1 MNRDLQKLLKEK
13 WFLVAADF
21 LAVIG
26 ILAIGFD
33 TRDGWQAT
41 LAFLGIVGASL
52 IVVIPV
58 LLDQGGKSERL
69 AEQARL
75 RAALAAEIDQV
86 RDNARAL
93 SESLMRRLGDGEL
106 AQQKAMEAAVT
117 NLAQKASSEI
127 NSLKLAVAELERKIQ
142 STEKSAKTGQQALEA
157 HEALSEKINALAENM
172 REAVAD
178 VDELAEALEAVKTAQ
193 AESVQTA
200 GNLGQGLKEEMKK
213 SLARTERSLEKLEE
227 DLEKIQAE
235 LREVRELKV
244 APVVAAPVEVV
255 APAESVEAPVE
266 VVAEAAQEEVV
277 ETAPEE
283 KPARV
288 SRPRSKKK
296 EEVSLEDEL
305 PMELI
310 EEAPPAEVLEPAVA
324 GQGTALVIN
333 LMIGIGNKPFVRG
346 TGPGLSADKGV
357 PMEFIGIGRW
367 QWVSPEPDAP
377 ATVEIWKND
386 QTPLGEP
393 LHLSGGE
400 PVEINESHFT
410 GG

>member
-93 SESLMRRLGDGEL
+93 SESLTRRLGDGEL
-106 AQQKAMEAAVT
+106 AQQKAMETAVT

-127 NSLKLAVAELERKIQ
+127 NSLKLTVAELEKKIQ

-157 HEALSEKINALAENM
+157 HEALSEKINALAENV

-178 VDELAEALEAVKTAQ
+178 VDELAEALEAVKSAQ
-193 AESVQTA
+193 AESVQMT
-200 GNLGQGLKEEMKK
+200 GSLGQGLKEEMKK
-213 SLARTERSLEKLEE
+213 SLTRTERSLEKLEQ

-235 LREVRELKV
+235 LREVRELKA
-244 APVVAAPVEVV
+244 APVVAAPVEPLE
-255 APAESVEAPVE
+255 APAEVEAE
-266 VVAEAAQEEVV
+266 ETQEEVV
-277 ETAPEE
+277 ETPPEE

-305 PMELI
+305 PMELT

-324 GQGTALVIN
+324 GQGTVLVIN